1 MPIPSS
7 HPFSGSRRLAAA
19 ITAVCAIVIAPLTAC
34 AAAAQSTSKETIDA
48 ALKAAKAAHEPVLVD
63 FSAIWCHSCWWMKT
77 NVMNGAEWDA
87 LGKHLV
93 YVESDS
99 DSADGEAWMKKLKVT
114 GLPTYVMLDAD
125 GKEIGRIVGEAKRE
139 EFYPKVNRLAG
150 GADTLEKLKS
160 QAVHSTP
167 ADVAQ
172 ALDTYAARED
182 YDDAFAW
189 YAGLPA
195 ALREQAA
202 QNAKVTLDLEAMHMK
217 RDKHSMSLA
226 KAEPAK
232 KATLAKS
239 CVEHGQRALASAPGY
254 DDRIDIIDTLGDCS
268 EDLPQAQRKALLA
281 APIATAVAQLDAQK
295 LSLRPLPPGSR
306 DSVLI
311 LGMTSKAI
319 GDEAGSKAIF
329 DRGIAAYR
337 SQMDDG
343 KGGLDLKKDR
353 SAGDDLYA
361 LYRFSDNKEQKM
373 ALLKQL
379 AATYDDDCNYSLGY
393 GKALLTDGKAAE
405 ALPYLEKAAG
415 MATGRYVLRV
425 ANVRAKAL
433 LALQR
438 RPEAEKVVADALQ
451 AAGSWFPEDQKE
463 LKQVLAVDTKA
474 DAKKKVS

>member
-1 MPIPSS
+1 MLIPSFTRTLFRP
-7 HPFSGSRRLAAA
+7 HRIVAAVIACAVAAA
-19 ITAVCAIVIAPLTAC
+19 PASVLAEAVT
-34 AAAAQSTSKETIDA
+34 AAAHDTIES

-99 DSADGEAWMKKLKVT
+99 DSTDGEAWMKKLKVT
-114 GLPTYVMLDAD
+114 GLPTYVVLDAD

-139 EFYPKVNRLAG
+139 EFYPKINRLAS

-160 QAVHSTP
+160 QAMHGTP
-167 ADVAQ
+167 ADIAQ

-182 YDDAFAW
+182 YVEAFAW
-189 YAGLPA
+189 YATLPA
-195 ALREQAA
+195 ALRQQAA
-202 QNAKVTLDLEAMHMK
+202 ADAKVTLDLEVMRMK
-217 RDKHSMSLA
+217 QDKRGLSSAKGDAA
-226 KAEPAK
+226 KAA
-232 KATLAKS
+232 LARS
-239 CVEHGQRALASAPGY
+239 CVEHGRRALGAAPGY

-268 EDLPQAQRKALLA
+268 ESFPPEQRKALLA
-281 APIATAVAQLDAQK
+281 APIAAAVAQLDAQK
-295 LSLRPLPPGSR
+295 LSIRPLPPGSR

-319 GDEAGSKAIF
+319 GDDAGSKAIF

-337 SQMDDG
+337 NQMDDG

-361 LYRFSDNKEQKM
+361 LYRFSDHKEQKM

-379 AATYDDDCNYSLGY
+379 AGTYGDDCNYSLGY

-451 AAGSWFPEDQKE
+451 TAGSWFPEDQKE
-463 LKQVLAVDTKA
+463 LKQVLAADSKA

>member
-1 MPIPSS
+1 
-7 HPFSGSRRLAAA
+7 
-19 ITAVCAIVIAPLTAC
+19 
-34 AAAAQSTSKETIDA
+34 
-48 ALKAAKAAHEPVLVD
+48 
-63 FSAIWCHSCWWMKT
+63 MKT

-99 DSADGEAWMKKLKVT
+99 DSADGEAWMKKLKIT

-139 EFYPKVNRLAG
+139 EFYPKVNRLAAG
-150 GADTLEKLKS
+150 TDTLDRLKA
-160 QAVHSTP
+160 QAAHGTP
-167 ADVAQ
+167 ADIAQ
-172 ALDTYAARED
+172 VLDTYAARED
-182 YDDAFAW
+182 YAAAFAW
-189 YAGLPA
+189 YAALPA
-195 ALREQAA
+195 ALRQQAA
-202 QNAKVTLDLEAMHMK
+202 ADAKVTLDLEAMHMK
-217 RDKHSMSLA
+217 QDKRGLASAKGDAA
-226 KAEPAK
+226 KAA
-232 KATLAKS
+232 LAKS
-239 CVEHGQRALASAPGY
+239 CVEHGQRALGADPGY

-268 EDLPQAQRKALLA
+268 ESFPPAQRKALLA
-281 APIATAVAQLDAQK
+281 APIAAAVAQLDAQK
-295 LSLRPLPPGSR
+295 LSIRPLPPGSR

-337 SQMDDG
+337 NQMDDG

-361 LYRFSDNKEQKM
+361 LYRFSDHKEQKM

-379 AATYDDDCNYSLGY
+379 ASTYNDDCNYSLGY
-393 GKALLTDGKAAE
+393 SKALLTDGKAAE
-405 ALPYLEKAAG
+405 ALPYLEKAAD

-425 ANVRAKAL
+425 ANARAKAL

-438 RPEAEKVVADALQ
+438 RPEAEKVVAAALQ
-451 AAGSWFPEDQKE
+451 AAGEWFPEDQKE
-463 LKQVLAVDTKA
+463 LKKVLAADTKT
-474 DAKKKVS
+474 DAKKKIS